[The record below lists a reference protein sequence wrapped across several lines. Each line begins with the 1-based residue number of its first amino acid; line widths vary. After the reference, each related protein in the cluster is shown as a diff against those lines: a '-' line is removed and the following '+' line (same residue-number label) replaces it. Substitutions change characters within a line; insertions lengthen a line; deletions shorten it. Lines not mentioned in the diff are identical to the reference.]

1 MLSKTEETSMTI
13 RIRIEDKLTFTSV
26 EMIEKGDLIKVD
38 VELKLRVVVI
48 ETEIDL
54 SLEVLVS
61 IAVLHLGVDTK
72 VKEIRVVRLLVVDLK
87 LLL

>member
-1 MLSKTEETSMTI
+1 MLSKTEEMSMTI
-13 RIRIEDKLTFTSV
+13 RIRIEDKLIFTSV

-38 VELKLRVVVI
+38 VELKLKVVVI

>member
-38 VELKLRVVVI
+38 VEQKLRVVVI

-54 SLEVLVS
+54 SLEVLAS

-87 LLL
+87 HLL

>member
-1 MLSKTEETSMTI
+1 MLSKTEEMSMTI
-13 RIRIEDKLTFTSV
+13 RIRIEDKLIFTSV

-38 VELKLRVVVI
+38 VEQKLRVVVI

-61 IAVLHLGVDTK
+61 IAVLHLGVDIK

>member
-1 MLSKTEETSMTI
+1 MLYKTEEKSMTI
-13 RIRIEDKLTFTSV
+13 RIRIEDKLIFTSV

-54 SLEVLVS
+54 SLEVLAS